1 MKTGRNRRSKD
12 GSGFPAEL
20 KRVVEHIVATTPLP
34 RLFELYYWAQ
44 EPALLRLL
52 RHLVSLTT
60 EDRKAIEAFLKLATD
75 NSVVTITR
83 QSPGRL
89 VLEAKHADGLV
100 SDFAHRRD
108 DEELSSSQKKLN

>member
-1 MKTGRNRRSKD
+1 MKTGRNRPSKG
-12 GSGFPAEL
+12 GSGFPSEY

-44 EPALLRLL
+44 EPGLLRLL
-52 RHLVSLTT
+52 RRLVSLTS
-60 EDRKAIEAFLKLATD
+60 EDRRTIEAFLKPATD

-89 VLEAKHADGLV
+89 VLEAKHADRLV
-100 SDFAHRRD
+100 SDFAHRLD
-108 DEELSSSQKKLN
+108 DEELNSSQKKLN